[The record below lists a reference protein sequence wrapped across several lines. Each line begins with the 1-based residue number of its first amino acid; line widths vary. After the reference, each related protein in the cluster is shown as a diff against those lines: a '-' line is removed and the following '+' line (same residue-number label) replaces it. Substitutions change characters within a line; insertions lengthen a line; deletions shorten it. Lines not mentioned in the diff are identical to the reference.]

1 MPPGNS
7 DASLVA
13 AMASTTASSVSSLE
27 SKLTPTVNGAL
38 RAVKIKQGN
47 VRKKDRP
54 MPETSSELI

>member
-38 RAVKIKQGN
+38 RAVKIKQEN
-47 VRKKDRP
+47 VKKKTDLCWRQF
-54 MPETSSELI
+54 LN

>member
-47 VRKKDRP
+47 VKIKTDLCWRQV
-54 MPETSSELI
+54 LN